1 MHISVLLE
9 ESIKYLNLKENSV
22 VADCTLGYAGHSSNI
37 LRIIKNKKRQRCT
50 MNEII
55 KQFKDKECLVYTMSS
70 QVSGVITAVC
80 DNWIEI
86 DSGKEKSVVNID
98 YIMRIREYPKNKSG
112 KKKSVVLD

>member
-1 MHISVLLE
+1 
-9 ESIKYLNLKENSV
+9 
-22 VADCTLGYAGHSSNI
+22 
-37 LRIIKNKKRQRCT
+37 

-98 YIMRIREYPKNKSG
+98 YIMRIREYPKDKKG
-112 KKKSVVLD
+112 RKKSVVLDWILCFLKNKPSENYDKKAILF